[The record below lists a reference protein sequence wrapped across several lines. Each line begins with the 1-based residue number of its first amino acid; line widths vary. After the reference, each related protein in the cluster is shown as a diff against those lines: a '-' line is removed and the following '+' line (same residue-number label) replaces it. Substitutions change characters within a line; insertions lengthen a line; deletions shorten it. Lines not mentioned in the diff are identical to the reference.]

1 MQSPLWYVRRL
12 GTMSPGEIV
21 WRVHHA
27 LRSRL
32 DSQLWPM
39 ICRRTSAE
47 RVLEVGAAFSSRCAQ
62 AIGAVSGAAL
72 GAAPGAV
79 SGAAATADDGRVVG
93 EAERAYVL
101 SRAQAAMEHRFSFFD
116 LRDIHLGDPIRWNRE
131 VKANTPTPMDFAMKV
146 DYRDSRVTGDCKFAW
161 EPNRHAHLVPLAQAY
176 HLTGDIRYA
185 EETVRQIESW
195 IEQCPFGYGM
205 NWRSPLELAIR
216 LINWA
221 WTLGLIADSGLP
233 AGVAQRRIHEA
244 AYRHLWEIRR
254 KYSRYSS
261 ANNHLIGEAA
271 GVWIGATAFRP
282 FRGSESVRR
291 EAREIL
297 LREME
302 RQTYADGGNRE
313 QALSYHLFVLEFFLL
328 SGLVA
333 RNVSEDF
340 PPSFWSGAERMV
352 AFLAELSAGGEAP
365 MYGDA
370 DDGCVLGVGGPLDLT
385 WSLPA
390 LGAVLLDKPAFA
402 ARTPRSSDRL
412 YWFLGRAGV
421 VRHEQLLDA
430 KGTPEPTLLSKC
442 FPQSGH
448 YILQAARAQPPL
460 SVSAIV
466 DGGELGFGSIAAHG
480 HADALSVVLRLNGR
494 TVLCDPGTYD
504 YFTFPPWRRYFRGTS
519 AHNTVEIDGQDQSAI
534 LGPFMWGRR
543 ANCRLVRWQPS
554 ADGGEVCLEHDG
566 YARLPGRVMHRRTV
580 RLSIASAE
588 LVVLDELEGAGNH
601 VARQFW
607 HLGRGCEI
615 RPEPDNAFLVE
626 GEGVHVRF
634 ELDPALK
641 LTFHRGESDPII
653 GWFSAGYH
661 RKEPIVTVAA
671 AAEFTAHVLL
681 RTRVRL

>member
-12 GTMSPGEIV
+12 GTMSPGEIA

-27 LRSRL
+27 LRNKL
-32 DSQLWPM
+32 DARLWPVV
-39 ICRRTSAE
+39 CRRASAE
-47 RVLEVGAAFSSRCAQ
+47 RVLESGTAFPSNCAQ
-62 AIGAVSGAAL
+62 AINAVGRA
-72 GAAPGAV
+72 G
-79 SGAAATADDGRVVG
+79 DGRAVG

-116 LRDIHLGDPIRWNRE
+116 LRDVHLGDPIRWNME

-146 DYRDSRVTGDCKFAW
+146 DYRDPRVTGDCKFAW
-161 EPNRHAHLVPLAQAY
+161 EPNRHAHLVSLGQAF
-176 HLTGDIRYA
+176 HLTADIRYA
-185 EETVRQIESW
+185 EEAVRQIESW

-216 LINWA
+216 LINWV

-233 AGVAQRRIHEA
+233 AGAVQRRIHEA

-282 FRGSESVRR
+282 FRGAESMRR

-297 LREME
+297 LREIE

-328 SGLVA
+328 SGLAA
-333 RNVSEDF
+333 RNVGEDF
-340 PPSFWSGAERMV
+340 PQAYWADVERMV
-352 AFLAELSAGGEAP
+352 AFLVELSAGGEAP

-370 DDGCVLGVGGPLDLT
+370 DDGYVLGVGGPCDLT

-390 LGAVLLDKPAFA
+390 LGAVLLDKPEFA
-402 ARTPRSSDRL
+402 SRMPLASDRL
-412 YWFLGRAGV
+412 YWFMGRAGV
-421 VRHEQLLDA
+421 ARHAQLLDA
-430 KGTPEPTLLSKC
+430 KGRGERPLVSKC
-442 FPQSGH
+442 FPQTGL
-448 YILQAARAQPPL
+448 YLLQAARSEPRL
-460 SVSAIV
+460 SVSAVV

-480 HADALSVVLRLNGR
+480 HADALSVVLRVNGR

-504 YFTFPPWRRYFRGTS
+504 YFTYPPWRRYFRGTA
-519 AHNTVEIDGQDQSAI
+519 AHNTVQIDGLDQSAI

-543 ANCRLVRWQPS
+543 ANCRLVHWQPS

-566 YARLPGRVMHRRTV
+566 YAQLPGRVHHRRTV
-580 RLSIASAE
+580 RLSLASAE
-588 LVVLDELEGAGNH
+588 LVVLDELGGRGRH
-601 VARQFW
+601 MARQFW

-615 RPEPDNAFLVE
+615 RLEPDNVLLVE
-626 GEGVHVRF
+626 GEGVHVRIEF
-634 ELDPALK
+634 DPALK

-653 GWFSAGYH
+653 GWFSAGHH
-661 RKEPIVTVAA
+661 RKEPIVTLEAA
-671 AAEFTAHVLL
+671 TEFTAKALL
-681 RTRVRL
+681 KTRVRL